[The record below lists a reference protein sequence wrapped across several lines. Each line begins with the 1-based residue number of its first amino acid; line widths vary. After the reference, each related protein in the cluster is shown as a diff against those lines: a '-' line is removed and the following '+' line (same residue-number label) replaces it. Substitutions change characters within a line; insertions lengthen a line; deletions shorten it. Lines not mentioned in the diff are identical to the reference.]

1 MKSEIISDI
10 LPIVDAHPLADG
22 SSLPLCVEGDAKVTP
37 AVLVD
42 WAAGNRAQL
51 DRWLHQAG
59 GVLFRSFGLKTAED
73 FRDVAEAIRPELR
86 AYVGG
91 DSPRSRVAD
100 GVYTSTEFPPHLE
113 IGLHNELSYST
124 WWPERLFFFCRVPA
138 ATGGET
144 HIADGR
150 RVLAELNQTVRQRFA
165 DKGVL
170 YIQNLRDSKG
180 PPGPGKSW
188 QETFETD
195 DPPAVEAHARKGGM
209 KLEWTGS
216 GLPTSIRRL
225 GVIEHPETGEMAWF
239 NQADLWHASM
249 GGAEIWDTKADDQY
263 PHHHACYGDGSEI
276 PIADLDAVRA
286 AYRASEIVYPWK
298 TGDVLVLDNRL
309 AMHGRKPFEG
319 KRSILVTMA

>member
-1 MKSEIISDI
+1 MSHLCYRS
-10 LPIVDAHPLADG
+10 VMDARPLVDG
-22 SSLPLCVEGDAKVTP
+22 SLLPLVVNGDAKATP
-37 AVLVD
+37 GVLAN
-42 WAAGNRAQL
+42 WAAGNRVQL
-51 DRWLHQAG
+51 DDWLHRAG
-59 GVLFRSFGLKTAED
+59 GVLFRGFGLKSAED
-73 FRDVAEAIRPELR
+73 FRDVAEAIRPELK

-124 WWPERLFFFCRVPA
+124 WWPERVFFFCREPA
-138 ATGGET
+138 VMGGET

-150 RVLAELNQTVRQRFA
+150 RVLAELDQAVRERFA

-170 YIQNLRDSKG
+170 YIQHLHDSDG

-188 QETFETD
+188 QETFETN
-195 DPPAVEAHARKGGM
+195 DPQAVEAHARDGGM
-209 KLEWTGS
+209 DLEWTES
-216 GLPTSIRRL
+216 GLRTSIRRF
-225 GVIEHPETGEMAWF
+225 GVIEHSETGEMAWF

-249 GGAEIWDTKADDQY
+249 GGAEIWDANSGDQH
-263 PHHHACYGDGSEI
+263 PHHHARYGDGSDI

-286 AYRASEIVYPWK
+286 AYRASEVVYPWEA
-298 TGDVLVLDNRL
+298 GDVLMLDNRL

-319 KRSILVTMA
+319 KRSVLVTMA